1 MRSRCSSSGAM
12 ADHRVVLSVDL
23 DDWYHARWATGS
35 PSARWSDPAAARGRQ
50 HGPPTASRSRLGRSW
65 SSSTATASPRRSSS
79 SARSPTREPELVRE
93 IAGRG
98 HEIAC
103 HGLHHVD
110 ADLLGPERFSD
121 ELAAAKKTLDTLA
134 SQPVIGYRAP
144 NLLVRDW
151 MIPSAPRAGLPLR
164 RIGLHSA
171 RPPRQGLRAR
181 ARCRQPVPLSAA
193 LLAARSRGRPR
204 RDPSPGLSS
213 PPAARGHRDHDPRPR
228 QGVDARRAAP
238 CPPNRRRAVLLPSLR
253 ARLATGGRIRHEERL
268 FMRRVGPWMEDA
280 LDRSSASSGPGA
292 WSQRRPLRWPRRLL
306 ENSVNVG

>member
-35 PSARWSDPAAARGRQ
+35 PSARWSDPAAARREAAWPADGLRK
-50 HGPPTASRSRLGRSW
+50 PTRSILELFDRHDV
-65 SSSTATASPRRSSS
+65 TATFFVLGEVAE
-79 SARSPTREPELVRE
+79 REPELVRE

-151 MIPSAPRAGLPLR
+151 MIRPLR
-164 RIGLHSA
+164 E
-171 RPPRQGLRAR
+171 QGFRYDASVCTAR
-181 ARCRQPVPLSAA
+181 ALLGKDYGHEHVAVNPYRFRQRFSQPDPEGDLVEIPVPVFPALRLPAATGIMTRVLGKAWTLAA
-193 LLAARSRGRPR
+193 LRHALRTGDAQYYFHPYELGSRPAIAFGAR
-204 RDPSPGLSS
+204 
-213 PPAARGHRDHDPRPR
+213 
-228 QGVDARRAAP
+228 
-238 CPPNRRRAVLLPSLR
+238 
-253 ARLATGGRIRHEERL
+253 ERL

-280 LDRSSASSGPGA
+280 LDRILRKLRSWGVEPTTAASVA
-292 WSQRRPLRWPRRLL
+292 SQTP
-306 ENSVNVG
+306 